1 MASRYWVGGTANWDA
16 TAGTKWA
23 LTSGGTGGEPVPTTS
38 DDVFFDAASGA
49 NTVTVNL
56 ANTSFAKSINC
67 TGFTGTIAGT
77 GTIGVAGSITLVA
90 GMTYSHTGTVTFS
103 SNATLTTAGQPFS
116 ALTVAGSGI
125 TVTLGDALTMYANGD
140 LTVNQGTFDT
150 ANYNVTARAII
161 SNTSSTRTINLGSS
175 TVTLS
180 EGNNTVYFLNGGTL
194 TFNAGTSQINLT
206 NNGGLLGQGK
216 TFYNVSF
223 LNTSGLNGT
232 ITGTNTFNNLSIS
245 ATAGTGIAVLDLGA
259 NQTING
265 TLTCSGASGIRRVWL
280 RSNTLGATRTLTVAT
295 CAPTDCDFRDI
306 TIAGAAAPIS
316 GTRLGDCGGNSGIT
330 FPAAKTVYWNP
341 ASATGFASASA
352 WATTSGGTTLSA
364 DNFPLAQDTAVVDNA
379 SRANIGSNNDANWN
393 IGTFDASNRTTAF
406 SMTWGNAGISIYKDY
421 KFGTGVTITG
431 NDTITFAGRSTQMI
445 TSNGVNFSGSVRVA
459 GSGNTVQLADAINIV
474 NGLTLTSGAF
484 DAVTYNVTAAT
495 CSISGTTARTLTMGS
510 GTWTLSSTGTVWNA
524 STTTNLTFN
533 KGTANIVLSNTGT
546 GARTF
551 WGGALTYNKLTIG
564 GATGTSTLTFIN
576 GNTFSE
582 LASTKTVAHTIV
594 FPAGSTQTVGAWTI
608 TGTPGNVVTLQ
619 SSSTSSYTLNKTG
632 GGTVSCDYMSISRS
646 TATPGSTWYAGANS
660 TDGGNNSGW
669 SFTVPPAAAVGTF
682 LMLF

>member
-1 MASRYWVGGTANWDA
+1 MANRYWVGGTANWDA

-90 GMTYSHTGTVTFS
+90 GMTYSHTGAVTITGTG
-103 SNATLTTAGQPFS
+103 TLTTAGKSFS
-116 ALTVAGSGI
+116 NLDVSGSGI
-125 TVTLGDALTMYANGD
+125 TVTLGDALTLSTRNI
-140 LTVNQGTFDT
+140 TVTQGTFDT
-150 ANYNVTARAII
+150 ANYNVTCGSLT
-161 SNTSSTRTINLGSS
+161 SNSGLARTISLGSS
-175 TVTLS
+175 TISISGSSAPLS
-180 EGNNTVYFLNGGTL
+180 FTSTNL
-194 TFNAGTSQINLT
+194 TFNAGTSQINCT
-206 NNGGLLGQGK
+206 ATGFFSFSGAGA

-223 LNTSGLNGT
+223 TGGVTNSSTISGGNV
-232 ITGTNTFNNLSIS
+232 FNNLSFTAPSIGIS
-245 ATAGTGIAVLDLGA
+245 PINISA
-259 NQTING
+259 NQTVNG
-265 TLTCSGASGIRRVWL
+265 TLTCSGASGVRRIWL
-280 RSNTLGATRTLTVAT
+280 RSDTLGLARTITAAT
-295 CAPTDCDFRDI
+295 CAPSDCDFRDI

-341 ASATGFASASA
+341 ASATGFASTSA
-352 WATTSGGTTLSA
+352 WAATSGGTTLSA

-379 SRANIGSNNDANWN
+379 SRAGIGSNNDATWN
-393 IGTFDASNRTTAF
+393 IGTFDASSRTTAF
-406 SMTWGNAGISIYKDY
+406 SMSLGNRGLTIYKDW
-421 KFGTGVTITG
+421 KFGTGVVPAG
-431 NDTITFAGRSTQMI
+431 NDTLTFSGRATQTITT
-445 TSNGVNFSGSVRVA
+445 NGVSWQGSIAIATA
-459 GSGNTVQLADAINIV
+459 GSTVTLADALAIAN
-474 NGLTLTSGAF
+474 NLTLTSGVF

-495 CSISGTTARTLTMGS
+495 CSISGSLSRTLNMGS
-510 GTWTLSSTGTVWNA
+510 GTWTLTSTGTVWNA
-524 STTTNLTFN
+524 QTITNLTFN

-546 GARTF
+546 GSRTF
-551 WGGALTYNKLTIG
+551 SGGGRTYNKLTIG
-564 GATGTSTLTFIN
+564 GATGTSTLTFVG

-594 FPAGSTQTVGAWTI
+594 FPSGSTQTVGAWTI
-608 TGTPGNVVTLQ
+608 TGTAGNVVTLQ

-632 GGTVSCDYMSISRS
+632 GGTVSVDYMSISRS

-669 SFTVPPAAAVGTF
+669 NFTVPPPPAVGTF